1 MISIKFCF
9 FSILKTYM
17 SCAVVI
23 FFYSIIWYDYISLYQ
38 TLCTCIIIILVS
50 ISFFIFHHII
60 FTICNL
66 ISANH
71 IQDMQMM
78 NILPPSQL
86 IDLLSQHYHAVCI
99 FLVYLVTGES
109 IGIVTLE
116 NNLQTLTYKVRKT
129 FDIFTVDW
137 IVL

>member
-1 MISIKFCF
+1 
-9 FSILKTYM
+9 
-17 SCAVVI
+17 
-23 FFYSIIWYDYISLYQ
+23 
-38 TLCTCIIIILVS
+38 
-50 ISFFIFHHII
+50 
-60 FTICNL
+60 
-66 ISANH
+66 
-71 IQDMQMM
+71 MQMM

-99 FLVYLVTGES
+99 FLAYLVIGES

-116 NNLQTLTYKVRKT
+116 NNLQTLTHKVRKT